1 MKATLQ
7 TWRLLRYALSGAIAA
22 IIYMGV
28 TAGIHNTWGV
38 DLSISSALGYSAA
51 MPCAYLLHRYV
62 SFASKHPVAVEAPKF
77 IQQSVFSILLAA
89 ILPRILHAAGMPLAA
104 ALGLTTLAVPVINYM
119 MFSLWVFRTR

>member
-22 IIYMGV
+22 FIYMGV
-28 TAGIHNTWGV
+28 TAWIHRTRDI

-51 MPCAYLLHRYV
+51 MPCAYLLHRHV
-62 SFASKHPVAVEAPKF
+62 SFASTQPLAVEVPKF
-77 IQQSVFSILLAA
+77 VQQSVFSIWLAA
-89 ILPRILHAAGMPLAA
+89 IVPKILHAAGMPLAA
-104 ALGLTTLAVPVINYM
+104 ALGLTSIAVPLINYV